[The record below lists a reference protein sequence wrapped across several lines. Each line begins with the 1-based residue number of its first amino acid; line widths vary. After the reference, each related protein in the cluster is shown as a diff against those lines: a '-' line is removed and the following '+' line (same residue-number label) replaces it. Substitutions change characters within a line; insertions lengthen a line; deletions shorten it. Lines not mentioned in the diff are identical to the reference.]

1 MSKKVIWLMML
12 AGLIFNL
19 FFPRQAYIG
28 SFFIIMGAILL
39 IFGTGREKN
48 K

>member
-1 MSKKVIWLMML
+1 MNKKVIWLIML
-12 AGLIFNL
+12 VGLIFNL

-28 SFFIIMGAILL
+28 SFFIVTGAIFL
-39 IFGTGREKN
+39 IAGRDTN

>member
-1 MSKKVIWLMML
+1 MSKKVIWLIML

-19 FFPRQAYIG
+19 FFPRQAYLG
-28 SFFIIMGAILL
+28 SFFIVMGAIFL
-39 IFGTGREKN
+39 IAGRDTN